1 MNIDFSFVDSPEF
14 ISFAKKHAAANPT
27 QLRLKAFK
35 GLPFDKNIAITQIA
49 CRKKAVKKIPELA
62 NRIVYPAEVSIEQ
75 CTSEILAKF
84 HASLFENCTSVADL
98 TCGLGIDSYYISQ
111 VAGKVASLE
120 ANPEIANAATFN
132 FHRLGRHN
140 IDVRHCRAEDF
151 LETSCDTFSA
161 MFADPSRRTA
171 NDSHSRILAIRDTMP
186 DIATLLPKIKD
197 KAKFIIV
204 KASPMADVSQTVK
217 DFPEISDVWILA
229 VRNECKELLFK
240 IDFQSEI
247 AAPPVIHTLNF
258 ELDCIQKFS
267 FRHNASTAKQP
278 VRNPQHGDILIVPN
292 AAIMKSGAF
301 DALAASFHLPAIA
314 ANSHL
319 FLSERRQAQEF
330 PGKQYAIRNLFSLSK
345 AHIRE
350 IRDTIGKASISCRN
364 FPLSPDELR
373 QRLKIDDGGEYHI
386 FATTTFE
393 NDKILILCN
402 RLSV

>member
-240 IDFQSEI
+240 FDFKSIDKERLI
-247 AAPPVIHTLNF
+247 RTINF
-258 ELDCIQKFS
+258 EQDSIQDFS
-267 FRHNASTAKQP
+267 LRYGNE
-278 VRNPQHGDILIVPN
+278 NLIVENRTPQQDDIIALPN
-292 AAIMKSGAF
+292 SSIMKAGGFNQLCKAYS
-301 DALAASFHLPAIA
+301 LTQISS
-314 ANSHL
+314 NSHI
-319 FLSERRQAQEF
+319 FICNRQTQTKDF
-330 PGKQYAIRNLFSLSK
+330 PGKTYKIIQIFTLSK
-345 AHIRE
+345 ADIKKLNK
-350 IRDTIGKASISCRN
+350 TIDRANISCRN
-364 FPLSPDELR
+364 FPLSPDELYK
-373 QRLKIDDGGEYHI
+373 RLKIKTGGSAYI
-386 FATTTFE
+386 FATTTDRGE
-393 NDKILILCN
+393 KILLLCKKN
-402 RLSV
+402 RD